1 MKFKIVEYNG
11 IRRFRFEK
19 NGETISIS
27 LNNLPKAKGRSRFAF
42 RILEEGEKDDLKK
55 ASEEELSSLR
65 NGERKDTEAK
75 NAQKR
80 MADNEYRNELV
91 KLFKVY
97 FDKSNEDAKRN
108 STKNI

>member
-1 MKFKIVEYNG
+1 MI
-11 IRRFRFEK
+11 
-19 NGETISIS
+19 
-27 LNNLPKAKGRSRFAF
+27 
-42 RILEEGEKDDLKK
+42 LKK

-97 FDKSNEDAKRN
+97 FDKSNEDAKEIVQKISEEDITILQNENPNQRGNIDISKDKLRN
-108 STKNI
+108 FLPKIGGKKRKTKRRPTKKRR